1 MSNVVPCR
9 AATLAALLCLSAI
22 SQSSLAQTTINI
34 GATRGN
40 TLFQSDLGDLSGATA
55 EWIFAGLTQAAQSR
69 RGLLQFDMP
78 ITIPAGATI
87 TNVTLR
93 MRMSR
98 SIVGS
103 EPVTIHRVTNS
114 WTNGTSD
121 LNANGGSGAPSTDND
136 VTWMHRSFRPPNLET
151 GQLQGVL
158 WNTPGGDFD
167 STALATRNVS
177 GVAFYTWSS
186 AALTADVQ
194 RWLNNPSQNF
204 GWLIF
209 GDETAGT
216 SAKRFDGPGNSNA
229 ANRPSLSITY
239 VIPTPGAAAIVGLG
253 GLIALRRRR

>member
-1 MSNVVPCR
+1 MSLSLRTR
-9 AATLAALLCLSAI
+9 AAAIAALVSVSALA
-22 SQSSLAQTTINI
+22 STSLAQTTINI

-55 EWIFAGLTQAAQSR
+55 EWIFAGLTQAGQSR
-69 RGLLQFDMP
+69 RGLLQFDLP
-78 ITIPAGATI
+78 ITIPAGAQI
-87 TNVTLR
+87 TSVTLR

-98 SIVGS
+98 TIVGS

-121 LNANGGSGAPSTDND
+121 LNPQGGSGSPSTEGDA
-136 VTWMHRSFRPPNLET
+136 TWMHRSFLPPNLAT

-158 WNTPGGDFD
+158 WDTPGGDFD
-167 STALATRNVS
+167 RTALATRNVS
-177 GVAFYTWSS
+177 SIGFYTWSS
-186 AALTADVQ
+186 AALAADVQ
-194 RWLNNPSQNF
+194 RWLDNPTQNF

-216 SAKRFDGPGNSNA
+216 SAKRFDGPGNANA

-239 VIPTPGAAAIVGLG
+239 VIPAPGAAAMVGLG
-253 GLIALRRRR
+253 GLLALRRRR